1 MICPECGTNRKY
13 KDGMTCGCGYHFVLD
28 PKSDDI
34 TDGKFLAM
42 VDAASGNDTYFFTEN
57 QLYTV
62 YCSRKYFGPL
72 VPAVMAA
79 VCFGLAVGLW
89 ITMGRAIHI
98 AFPLFPA
105 GAGLLCFCVALYA
118 RFSPPP
124 DKADFHRILNK
135 WRRQKGN
142 PDKLLEGP
150 TLHEPP
156 PEWQEPDIYDY
167 GVERLVIVQRDLLVD
182 LLVKNGF
189 HVEQR
194 ALIVAETG
202 YPQYL
207 VPLAVKALTDNPQ
220 LPVFCLH
227 DATDEGVEMAARLG
241 QSSMLAADQH
251 PQIDL
256 GLFPQDVPRIPK
268 LKALKPQKV
277 NHQLAVDVIPYAALS
292 AVLTQAL
299 TEQVSLGHLLTISS
313 QRGDGDA
320 DAIISFG

>member
-1 MICPECGTNRKY
+1 MKCPDCGTNRKY

-34 TDGKFLAM
+34 TDGKFLGLVA
-42 VDAASGNDTYFFTEN
+42 VASGNDTYFFTEN

-62 YCSRKYFGPL
+62 YCSRKYFGPMI
-72 VPAVMAA
+72 PAAIAA
-79 VCFGLAVGLW
+79 VFFGLAVGLW
-89 ITMGRAIHI
+89 IMMGREIH
-98 AFPLFPA
+98 AFALIPA
-105 GAGLLCFCVALYA
+105 GVGVLCVIVALNA

-135 WRRQKGN
+135 WRGQKGN

-150 TLHEPP
+150 ALHEPP

-167 GVERLVIVQRDLLVD
+167 GVERLVVVQRDLLVD
-182 LLVKNGF
+182 LFVKNDF
-189 HVEQR
+189 HAEQR
-194 ALIVAETG
+194 ALIVAESG

-220 LPVFCLH
+220 LPVFYLH

-241 QSSMLAADQH
+241 QSGMLAGEQH
-251 PQIDL
+251 LQIDL
-256 GLFPQDVPRIPK
+256 GLFPQDVERIPK

-277 NHQLAVDVIPYAALS
+277 NNQLAVDVIPYAVLS
-292 AVLTQAL
+292 AMLTQAL
-299 TEQVSLGHLLTISS
+299 AEQISLGQLLVISS
-313 QRGDGDA
+313 SQFGDGDGG
-320 DAIISFG
+320 IGFG